1 MKNYYEILGVNP
13 DSSPQDIKS
22 AFRRQAKR
30 LHPDMH
36 YSMENTKTRES
47 SATIRESAMR
57 LILEAYKILS
67 DAEKRRI
74 YDRELRKRERENK
87 GFDYHEFLKKRTD
100 DPESQAKL
108 IVYDL
113 LHDLDEEALLIYER
127 SKAFLD
133 FRLERWLERGEAMD
147 AEYCIAE
154 EYEKRG
160 KYIKAYQIYKKII
173 TMELEKPWFRYY
185 FDVVALKFR
194 FLILQ
199 RLPGRID
206 EEDYL
211 DRLDEAIGLQISPRE
226 TAQYLR
232 KKVELCLHRQDVE
245 VAHEALRQISQI
257 YPKLAGLSALRAKV
271 EHALDQRVEE
281 DTIVETGP

>member
-30 LHPDMH
+30 LHPDM
-36 YSMENTKTRES
+36 YSSESTNSREKAP
-47 SATIRESAMR
+47 SATLRESAMR
-57 LILEAYKILS
+57 LILEAYKTLS
-67 DAEKRRI
+67 DAEKRRA
-74 YDRELRKRERENK
+74 YDRDLRKRERESR
-87 GFDYHEFLKKRTD
+87 GFDYREFLKQRAD
-100 DPESQAKL
+100 DPESQARL

-113 LHDLDEEALLIYER
+113 LHNLDDEALAVYER
-127 SKAFLD
+127 CKTFAD

-154 EYEKRG
+154 EYERRG

-173 TMELEKPWFRYY
+173 KMELEKPWFRYF

-194 FLILQ
+194 MLVLQ
-199 RLPGRID
+199 KLPGRID
-206 EEDYL
+206 EDDYL
-211 DRLDEAIGLQISPRE
+211 DRLDEVIELDIAPRE

-232 KKVELCLHRQDVE
+232 KKIELLLHRGE
-245 VAHEALRQISQI
+245 SEAAAKALQQIEAT
-257 YPKLAGLSALRAKV
+257 YPKLAGISALRAKV
-271 EHALDQRVEE
+271 QRAAGQARERNHVS
-281 DTIVETGP
+281 

>member
-1 MKNYYEILGVNP
+1 MKNYYEILGVHP

-22 AFRRQAKR
+22 AFRKQAKR

-36 YSMENTKTRES
+36 YSTEYSKSRES
-47 SATIRESAMR
+47 SATLRESAMR

-67 DAEKRRI
+67 DAEKRRA
-74 YDRELRKRERENK
+74 YDRELRRRERENK
-87 GFDYHEFLKKRTD
+87 GFDYREFLRQRVD
-100 DPESQAKL
+100 DPESMAKL

-113 LHDLDEEALLIYER
+113 LHDLEDEAISIYER
-127 SKAFLD
+127 SKAFGD

-147 AEYCIAE
+147 SEYCIAE

-173 TMELEKPWFRYY
+173 AMELERPWFRYY
-185 FDVVALKFR
+185 FDVIALKFR

-199 RLPGRID
+199 KLPGRID

-211 DRLDEAIGLQISPRE
+211 DRLDEAIEMRIAPRE

-232 KKVELCLHRQDVE
+232 KKVEILLHRRE
-245 VAHEALRQISQI
+245 NRAAAEAVRQISEV
-257 YPKLAGLSALRAKV
+257 YPKLAGFAALRSKVQRSQDLSAVRSNV
-271 EHALDQRVEE
+271 SEFE
-281 DTIVETGP
+281 

>member
-36 YSMENTKTRES
+36 YATENTKVRES

-67 DAEKRRI
+67 DAEKRRT

-87 GFDYHEFLKKRTD
+87 GFDYHEFLKQRTD

-108 IVYDL
+108 VVYDL
-113 LHDLDEEALLIYER
+113 LHDLNEEALLVYER
-127 SKAFLD
+127 SKAFPD

-199 RLPGRID
+199 KLPGRID

-211 DRLDEAIGLQISPRE
+211 DRLDEAIGLQIAPRE

-232 KKVELCLHRQDVE
+232 KKVEVSLHRGDVE
-245 VAHEALRQISQI
+245 AAHEALLQISQI
-257 YPKLAGLSALRAKV
+257 YPKLAGFAALRKKV
-271 EHALDQRVEE
+271 EHALERHVAE
-281 DTIVETGP
+281 DTVV

>member
-36 YSMENTKTRES
+36 YSTENTKVRES

-67 DAEKRRI
+67 DAEKRRT
-74 YDRELRKRERENK
+74 YDRELRRRERENK
-87 GFDYHEFLKKRTD
+87 GFDYHEFLKQRTD

-108 IVYDL
+108 VVYDL
-113 LHDLDEEALLIYER
+113 LHDLNEEALLVYER
-127 SKAFLD
+127 SKAFPD

-199 RLPGRID
+199 KLPGRID

-211 DRLDEAIGLQISPRE
+211 DRLDEAIGLQIAPRE

-232 KKVELCLHRQDVE
+232 KKVEVSLHRGDVE
-245 VAHEALRQISQI
+245 AAHEALLQISRI
-257 YPKLAGLSALRAKV
+257 YPKLAGFAALQKKV
-271 EHALDQRVEE
+271 EHALDRHVAE
-281 DTIVETGP
+281 DTVL

>member
-1 MKNYYEILGVNP
+1 
-13 DSSPQDIKS
+13 
-22 AFRRQAKR
+22 
-30 LHPDMH
+30 
-36 YSMENTKTRES
+36 
-47 SATIRESAMR
+47 MR

-67 DAEKRRI
+67 DAEKRRA
-74 YDRELRKRERENK
+74 YDRELRRRERDNK
-87 GFDYHEFLKKRTD
+87 GFDYHEFLQQRSD

-113 LHDLDEEALLIYER
+113 LHDLDEEALAIYER
-127 SKAFLD
+127 SKTFVD

-160 KYIKAYQIYKKII
+160 KYIKAYQIYKKLIR
-173 TMELEKPWFRYY
+173 MELERPWFRYY
-185 FDVVALKFR
+185 FEVVALKFR

-199 RLPGRID
+199 KMPGRID

-211 DRLDEAIGLQISPRE
+211 DRLDEAIELQIAPRE

-232 KKVELCLHRQDVE
+232 KKIEILLHRGEVE
-245 VAHEALRQISQI
+245 AAEEAINQISLI
-257 YPKLAGLSALRAKV
+257 YPKLAGFAALRSKV
-271 EHALDQRVEE
+271 QRAAAQPLAQNK
-281 DTIVETGP
+281 IS

>member
-1 MKNYYEILGVNP
+1 MKNYYEILGVHP

-22 AFRRQAKR
+22 AFRKQAKR
-30 LHPDMH
+30 LHPDLH
-36 YSMENTKTRES
+36 YSTDTVKARES
-47 SATIRESAMR
+47 PATIRESAMR

-67 DAEKRRI
+67 DAEKRRS
-74 YDRELRKRERENK
+74 YDRELRRQERENK
-87 GFDYHEFLKKRTD
+87 GFDYHEFLKQRSD

-113 LHDLDEEALLIYER
+113 LHDLDEEALVVYER
-127 SKAFLD
+127 SKAFPD

-147 AEYCIAE
+147 SEYCIAE
-154 EYEKRG
+154 EYEKKG

-173 TMELEKPWFRYY
+173 RMELEKPWFRYY

-199 RLPGRID
+199 KLPGRID

-211 DRLDEAIGLQISPRE
+211 DRLDEAICLEIAPRE

-232 KKVELCLHRQDVE
+232 KKVEILLHRGSSE
-245 VAHEALRQISQI
+245 AAFEALQQIAQI
-257 YPKLAGLSALRAKV
+257 YPKLAGFSALRTKV
-271 EHALDQRVEE
+271 EHALEPSVEE
-281 DTIVETGP
+281 NRVS

>member
-1 MKNYYEILGVNP
+1 MK
-13 DSSPQDIKS
+13 K
-22 AFRRQAKR
+22 
-30 LHPDMH
+30 
-36 YSMENTKTRES
+36 
-47 SATIRESAMR
+47 
-57 LILEAYKILS
+57 
-67 DAEKRRI
+67 
-74 YDRELRKRERENK
+74 
-87 GFDYHEFLKKRTD
+87 
-100 DPESQAKL
+100 
-108 IVYDL
+108 
-113 LHDLDEEALLIYER
+113 ALLVYER

-199 RLPGRID
+199 KLPGRID

-211 DRLDEAIGLQISPRE
+211 DRLDEVIGLQISPRE

-232 KKVELCLHRQDVE
+232 KKVELCLHRHEVE

-257 YPKLAGLSALRAKV
+257 YPKLAGLTALRAKV

-281 DTIVETGP
+281 DTMVETSP

>member
-13 DSSPQDIKS
+13 DSTPQDIKS

-36 YSMENTKTRES
+36 SSEGASKEKEP
-47 SATIRESAMR
+47 SATLRESAMR

-67 DAEKRRI
+67 DAEKRRA
-74 YDRELRKRERENK
+74 YDRDLKKRERDGK
-87 GFDYHEFLKKRTD
+87 GFDYREFLKQRAD
-100 DPESQAKL
+100 DPESQARL

-113 LHDLDEEALLIYER
+113 LHNLDDEALSVYER
-127 SKAFLD
+127 SKTFPD

-154 EYEKRG
+154 EYERRG

-173 TMELEKPWFRYY
+173 KMELEKPWFRYF

-194 FLILQ
+194 MLVLQ
-199 RLPGRID
+199 KLPGRI
-206 EEDYL
+206 EEDDYL
-211 DRLDEAIGLQISPRE
+211 DRLDEIIALDIAPRE

-232 KKVELCLHRQDVE
+232 KKVELLLHRGE
-245 VAHEALRQISQI
+245 AEAALEALQQIEAT
-257 YPKLAGLSALRAKV
+257 YPKLAGLAALRAKV
-271 EHALDQRVEE
+271 QRAMGQARERNHVS
-281 DTIVETGP
+281 

>member
-36 YSMENTKTRES
+36 YSTENTKVRES

-67 DAEKRRI
+67 DAEKRRT
-74 YDRELRKRERENK
+74 YDRELRKRERENR
-87 GFDYHEFLKKRTD
+87 GFDYHEFLKQRTD

-113 LHDLDEEALLIYER
+113 LHDLNEEALLVYER
-127 SKAFLD
+127 SKAFPD
-133 FRLERWLERGEAMD
+133 FRMERWLERGEAMD

-199 RLPGRID
+199 KLPGRID

-211 DRLDEAIGLQISPRE
+211 DRLDEAIGLQIAPRE

-232 KKVELCLHRQDVE
+232 KKVELSLHRGDVE
-245 VAHEALRQISQI
+245 VAHEALLEISRI
-257 YPKLAGLSALRAKV
+257 YPKLAGFAALRTKV
-271 EHALDQRVEE
+271 EHALDRHVAE
-281 DTIVETGP
+281 DTVL

>member
-1 MKNYYEILGVNP
+1 MYYSKE
-13 DSSPQDIKS
+13 ST
-22 AFRRQAKR
+22 R
-30 LHPDMH
+30 
-36 YSMENTKTRES
+36 TRES
-47 SATIRESAMR
+47 SVTIRESAMR
-57 LILEAYKILS
+57 LILDAYKILS
-67 DAEKRRI
+67 DAEKRRA

-87 GFDYHEFLKKRTD
+87 GFDYRAFLKQRLN

-113 LHDLDEEALLIYER
+113 LHDLDEEALTIYER
-127 SKAFLD
+127 SKAFPD

-147 AEYCIAE
+147 SEYCIAQ

-160 KYIKAYQIYKKII
+160 KYIKAYQIYKKVIR
-173 TMELEKPWFRYY
+173 MELEKPWFRYY

-199 RLPGRID
+199 KLPGKID

-211 DRLDEAIGLQISPRE
+211 DRLDEVIELQIAPRE

-232 KKVELCLHRQDVE
+232 KKVELHLHRGESD
-245 VAHEALRQISQI
+245 AAREALQQISRV
-257 YPKLAGLSALRAKV
+257 YPKLAGFASLRAKV
-271 EHALDQRVEE
+271 ERAFEPPVVENR
-281 DTIVETGP
+281 IV

>member
-1 MKNYYEILGVNP
+1 MKNYYEILGVHP

-22 AFRRQAKR
+22 AFRKQAKR

-36 YSMENTKTRES
+36 YSAENARPRES
-47 SATIRESAMR
+47 SATLRESAMR

-67 DAEKRRI
+67 DAEKRRA
-74 YDRELRKRERENK
+74 YDRELRRRERDNK
-87 GFDYHEFLKKRTD
+87 GFDYHEFLQQRSD

-113 LHDLDEEALLIYER
+113 LHDLDEEALAIYER
-127 SKAFLD
+127 SKTFAD

-160 KYIKAYQIYKKII
+160 KYIKAYQIYKKLIR
-173 TMELEKPWFRYY
+173 MELEKPWFRYY
-185 FDVVALKFR
+185 FEVVALKFR

-199 RLPGRID
+199 KMPGRVD

-211 DRLDEAIGLQISPRE
+211 DRLDEAIELKIAPRE

-232 KKVELCLHRQDVE
+232 KKVEILLHRGE
-245 VAHEALRQISQI
+245 AEAAEEALNQISLI
-257 YPKLAGLSALRAKV
+257 YPKLAGFAALRSRVQRAV
-271 EHALDQRVEE
+271 DQPLAQNK
-281 DTIVETGP
+281 IS

>member
-36 YSMENTKTRES
+36 FSAENSKSRET
-47 SATIRESAMR
+47 SATLRESAMR

-67 DAEKRRI
+67 DAEKRRT

-87 GFDYHEFLKKRTD
+87 GFDYRTFLRQRIN
-100 DPESQAKL
+100 DPESMAKL

-113 LHDLDEEALLIYER
+113 LHDLEDEAITIYER
-127 SKAFLD
+127 SKTFGD

-147 AEYCIAE
+147 SEYCIAE

-160 KYIKAYQIYKKII
+160 KYIKAYLIYKKII
-173 TMELEKPWFRYY
+173 EMELEKPWFRYY
-185 FDVVALKFR
+185 FDVIALKFR

-199 RLPGRID
+199 KLPGKID
-206 EEDYL
+206 EEDYV
-211 DRLDEAIGLQISPRE
+211 DRLDEAIEMRIAPRE

-232 KKVELCLHRQDVE
+232 KKVEILLHRGDF
-245 VAHEALRQISQI
+245 EAAAEAIKQISEI
-257 YPKLAGLSALRAKV
+257 YPRLAGFAALRAKV
-271 EHALDQRVEE
+271 QRAQGMPMMRDSVSECN
-281 DTIVETGP
+281 

>member
-22 AFRRQAKR
+22 AFRKQAKR
-30 LHPDMH
+30 LHPDMY
-36 YSMENTKTRES
+36 YSSENARPRES
-47 SATIRESAMR
+47 SASLRESAMR

-67 DAEKRRI
+67 DAEKRRA
-74 YDRELRKRERENK
+74 YDRELRRRERDNK
-87 GFDYHEFLKKRTD
+87 GFDYHEFLQQRSD

-113 LHDLDEEALLIYER
+113 LHDLDEEALAIYER
-127 SKAFLD
+127 SKTFVD

-160 KYIKAYQIYKKII
+160 KYIKAYQIYKKLIR
-173 TMELEKPWFRYY
+173 MELERPWFRYY
-185 FDVVALKFR
+185 FEVVALKFR

-199 RLPGRID
+199 KMPGRID

-211 DRLDEAIGLQISPRE
+211 DRLDEAIELQIAPRE

-232 KKVELCLHRQDVE
+232 KKIEILLHRGEVE
-245 VAHEALRQISQI
+245 AAEEALNQISLI
-257 YPKLAGLSALRAKV
+257 YPKLAGFAALRSKV
-271 EHALDQRVEE
+271 QRAAAQPLAQNK
-281 DTIVETGP
+281 IS

>member
-1 MKNYYEILGVNP
+1 MKNYYEILGVHP

-22 AFRRQAKR
+22 AFRKQAKR

-36 YSMENTKTRES
+36 YSAESSKSRES
-47 SATIRESAMR
+47 TATLRESAMR

-67 DAEKRRI
+67 DAEKRRA

-87 GFDYHEFLKKRTD
+87 GFDYREFLRQRSD
-100 DPESQAKL
+100 DPESMAKL

-113 LHDLDEEALLIYER
+113 LHDLEDEAIAIYER
-127 SKAFLD
+127 SKTFAD

-147 AEYCIAE
+147 SEYCIAE

-160 KYIKAYQIYKKII
+160 KFIKAYQIYKKII
-173 TMELEKPWFRYY
+173 SMELERPWFRYY
-185 FDVVALKFR
+185 FDVIALKFR
-194 FLILQ
+194 FLLLQ
-199 RLPGRID
+199 KLPGRID

-211 DRLDEAIGLQISPRE
+211 DRLDEAIEMRIAPRE

-232 KKVELCLHRQDVE
+232 KKVEILLHRGEMDAASEAVRKISE
-245 VAHEALRQISQI
+245 V
-257 YPKLAGLSALRAKV
+257 YPKLAGFSALRAKV
-271 EHALDQRVEE
+271 QRSQGMTAVSGGISEYK
-281 DTIVETGP
+281 

>member
-1 MKNYYEILGVNP
+1 MMKDYYEILGVHP

-22 AFRRQAKR
+22 AFRKQAKR
-30 LHPDMH
+30 FHPDMH
-36 YSMENTKTRES
+36 YSTENTEARES
-47 SATIRESAMR
+47 PATIRESAMR
-57 LILEAYKILS
+57 LVLEAYKILS
-67 DAEKRRI
+67 DAEKRRA
-74 YDRELRKRERENK
+74 YDRELRRREKENK
-87 GFDYHEFLKKRTD
+87 GFDYREFLKQRSD

-113 LHDLDEEALLIYER
+113 LHDLDEEALAIYER
-127 SKAFLD
+127 SKAFPD
-133 FRLERWLERGEAMD
+133 FRLERWLDRGEAMD
-147 AEYCIAE
+147 SEYCIAE

-173 TMELEKPWFRYY
+173 KMELEKPWFRYY

-199 RLPGRID
+199 KLPGRID

-211 DRLDEAIGLQISPRE
+211 DRLDEAIKLEIAPRE

-232 KKVELCLHRQDVE
+232 KKVEMLLHRGDAEAAFE
-245 VAHEALRQISQI
+245 VLQQISQI
-257 YPKLAGLSALRAKV
+257 YPKLAGFAALRTKV
-271 EHALDQRVEE
+271 EHARDQSVAENRVS
-281 DTIVETGP
+281 

>member
-1 MKNYYEILGVNP
+1 MKNYYEILGVHP

-22 AFRRQAKR
+22 AFRKQAKR

-36 YSMENTKTRES
+36 YSTENAHSKES
-47 SATIRESAMR
+47 SATLRESAMR

-67 DAEKRRI
+67 DAEKRRA
-74 YDRELRKRERENK
+74 YDRELRRRERDNK
-87 GFDYHEFLKKRTD
+87 GFDYHEFLQQRSD

-113 LHDLDEEALLIYER
+113 LHDLDEEALAIYER
-127 SKAFLD
+127 SKTFAD

-160 KYIKAYQIYKKII
+160 KYIKAYQIYKKLIG
-173 TMELEKPWFRYY
+173 MELEKPWFRYY
-185 FDVVALKFR
+185 FEVVALKFR
-194 FLILQ
+194 FLVLQ
-199 RLPGRID
+199 KLPGRID
-206 EEDYL
+206 EDDYL
-211 DRLDEAIGLQISPRE
+211 DRLDEAIELKISPRE

-232 KKVELCLHRQDVE
+232 KKVEILLHRG
-245 VAHEALRQISQI
+245 EAEAAEKALNQISLI
-257 YPKLAGLSALRAKV
+257 YPKLAGFASLRSKV
-271 EHALDQRVEE
+271 QRAVDQPVAQNRVS
-281 DTIVETGP
+281 

>member
-1 MKNYYEILGVNP
+1 MKNYYEILGVHP

-22 AFRRQAKR
+22 AFRKQAKR

-36 YSMENTKTRES
+36 YSSES
-47 SATIRESAMR
+47 FKSKESTATLRESAMR

-67 DAEKRRI
+67 DAEKRRA
-74 YDRELRKRERENK
+74 YDRELRRRERENK
-87 GFDYHEFLKKRTD
+87 GFDYREFLRQRAS
-100 DPESQAKL
+100 DPESMAKL

-113 LHDLDEEALLIYER
+113 LHDLEDEAITIYER
-127 SKAFLD
+127 SKAFGD

-147 AEYCIAE
+147 SEYCIAE

-173 TMELEKPWFRYY
+173 AMELERPWFRYY
-185 FDVVALKFR
+185 FDVIALKFR
-194 FLILQ
+194 FLLLQ
-199 RLPGRID
+199 KLPGRID

-211 DRLDEAIGLQISPRE
+211 DRLDEAIEMRITPRE

-232 KKVELCLHRQDVE
+232 KKAEILLHRGEMDAASDAVQQIAE
-245 VAHEALRQISQI
+245 V
-257 YPKLAGLSALRAKV
+257 YPKLAGFSALRAKV
-271 EHALDQRVEE
+271 QRSQGMTAMSGGDSEY
-281 DTIVETGP
+281 